1 MSRKQHNF
9 KMMELIVVALAI
21 HRYRID
27 RFDLAI
33 TGIDERSVCGSI
45 SIYLQ

>member
-1 MSRKQHNF
+1 
-9 KMMELIVVALAI
+9 LIVVTLAI

-27 RFDLAI
+27 GFDIAI

-45 SIYLQ
+45 SNMYETAPRQL